1 MFWVPIGKYSTK
13 FILKSKNM
21 IDPTVVTYDNIQSY
35 FHDIIIEALKR
46 RTEMIDTEAGEFN
59 TILEAYAVLFE
70 ILNERKDKFLYVEE
84 E

>member
-1 MFWVPIGKYSTK
+1 
-13 FILKSKNM
+13 M